1 MEYKRTWDLEW
12 NERPSEEA
20 RNLNPA
26 FCGELIF
33 RAVSDYRKLKPQPF
47 SFALSFLI
55 LPIALHK
62 TTRDQLPGRASTAF
76 VGWLADNGPFLA
88 QLPDRVLRLVPV
100 SREALLFSIQHNAL
114 RIEDGGLVPGAK
126 PIRLTEKLSQTTDD
140 VAEARGAAALLG
152 RWFANQGTAS
162 SILQGLG
169 VSP

>member
-1 MEYKRTWDLEW
+1 M
-12 NERPSEEA
+12 
-20 RNLNPA
+20 
-26 FCGELIF
+26 
-33 RAVSDYRKLKPQPF
+33 
-47 SFALSFLI
+47 
-55 LPIALHK
+55 
-62 TTRDQLPGRASTAF
+62 
-76 VGWLADNGPFLA
+76 
-88 QLPDRVLRLVPV
+88 PV
-100 SREALLFSIQHNAL
+100 SREALLFLVQHNAL

>member
-1 MEYKRTWDLEW
+1 MEYKRTWDLDW

-62 TTRDQLPGRASTAF
+62 ATRDQLPGKASTAF

-100 SREALLFSIQHNAL
+100 IH
-114 RIEDGGLVPGAK
+114 
-126 PIRLTEKLSQTTDD
+126 
-140 VAEARGAAALLG
+140 
-152 RWFANQGTAS
+152 
-162 SILQGLG
+162 
-169 VSP
+169 

>member
-33 RAVSDYRKLKPQPF
+33 RTVSDYRKLKPQPF

-62 TTRDQLPGRASTAF
+62 ATRDQLPGKASTAF
-76 VGWLADNGPFLA
+76 AGWLADNGPFLA

-100 SREALLFSIQHNAL
+100 SREAILFLIQHNAL

-140 VAEARGAAALLG
+140 VVEARGAAALLG

>member
-1 MEYKRTWDLEW
+1 MEHKRTWDLEW

-55 LPIALHK
+55 VPIALHK
-62 TTRDQLPGRASTAF
+62 ATRDQLPGKASTAF
-76 VGWLADNGPFLA
+76 VGWLADKGPSLA

-100 SREALLFSIQHNAL
+100 SREALLFLIQHNAL

-126 PIRLTEKLSQTTDD
+126 PIRLTEKLPQTTDD
-140 VAEARGAAALLG
+140 VVEARGAAALLG

-169 VSP
+169 ISP

>member
-1 MEYKRTWDLEW
+1 VEHKRTWDLEW

-26 FCGELIF
+26 FCGELMV
-33 RAVSDYRKLKPQPF
+33 RAVSDYRKIKPQPF

-55 LPIALHK
+55 LPIVLHK
-62 TTRDQLPGRASTAF
+62 ATRDILPGRASTAF

-88 QLPDRVLRLVPV
+88 QLPDRVTRLVPV
-100 SREALLFSIQHNAL
+100 SREALLFLVQHNAL

-126 PIRLTEKLSQTTDD
+126 PLKLSEKLSQTTDD

-152 RWFANQGTAS
+152 RWFANQGTAT